1 MDGIET
7 QLYTVERFEVYLR
20 ADENRARRLELVHG
34 TVVEKPMPTEEH
46 GLIVAN
52 MVFLLKLFLR
62 GKNMGRVVVETAYRA
77 SADALNRRI
86 PDLSYTANDDAR
98 PLTTQGA
105 VPRMPDL
112 AVEVKSPDDSY
123 AEIREKATYYLNNG
137 VKLVWLVYPD
147 GRRVEVFAAGAE
159 AVTLEAENTLTGGD
173 VLPGFQTKVSA
184 IFED

>member
-1 MDGIET
+1 
-7 QLYTVERFEVYLR
+7 
-20 ADENRARRLELVHG
+20 
-34 TVVEKPMPTEEH
+34 
-46 GLIVAN
+46 
-52 MVFLLKLFLR
+52 
-62 GKNMGRVVVETAYRA
+62 
-77 SADALNRRI
+77 
-86 PDLSYTANDDAR
+86 
-98 PLTTQGA
+98 
-105 VPRMPDL
+105 MPDL